1 MGPMQGKSGKA
12 KHRRRQMPPS
22 GIVRRK
28 FNGKPMKGWFMFGSD
43 PLPHRQV
50 RRIEK
55 RLLAQGIEPE
65 PKYREGKT
73 YRD

>member
-1 MGPMQGKSGKA
+1 MQAKSGKA
-12 KHRRRQMPPS
+12 KLRHRQMPPS
-22 GIVRRK
+22 GITRRT
-28 FNGKPMKGWFMFGSD
+28 FNGRPVKDWFMFGSD

-55 RLLAQGIEPE
+55 RLLAQGIAPE
-65 PKYREGKT
+65 PNYREGKT